1 MKKMGLTMSIIFEA
15 ESANYGEGFGNITSL
30 KKITRETGEV
40 YSYISRQAIRY
51 NIINQMG
58 VDNTKLGLDTV
69 IQFAPDAN
77 IKDYPEID
85 LFGYMKT
92 IKPTKTRSA
101 VVRLS
106 NAIALE
112 SYSGEID
119 FLTNKS
125 LFDRYTKQTGGVT
138 KEGNNEKT
146 GGDIAQSEIQKSYY
160 SYTLTIDL
168 DKVGIDENDN
178 INIEAEEKYDRISK
192 LLNVIKFLY
201 RDIRGRREDLK
212 PIFIIGGV
220 YDIKNPFFE
229 NKLKIKNNKLIVET
243 IEDVLGL
250 DKGIAQN
257 TKVGLIRGIFN
268 NDAEIGEKLSVG
280 SVASF
285 FDEVENEVK
294 KYYGV

>member
-250 DKGIAQN
+250 DKRIAQN

>member
-138 KEGNNEKT
+138 KEGSNEKT

-250 DKGIAQN
+250 DKRIAEN

-268 NDAEIGEKLSVG
+268 NDTEIGDKLTVG
-280 SVASF
+280 SVANF